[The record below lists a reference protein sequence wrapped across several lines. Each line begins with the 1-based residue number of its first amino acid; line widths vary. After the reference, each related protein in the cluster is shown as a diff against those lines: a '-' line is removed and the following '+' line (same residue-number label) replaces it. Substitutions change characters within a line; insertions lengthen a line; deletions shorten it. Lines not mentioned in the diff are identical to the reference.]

1 MNDRLKQIKKLKP
14 LLDSAYQKYATEAF
28 IKDDPVQVLYE
39 YTDTLDREIAGILAA
54 TFAWGKRSI
63 ILNKLGELFS
73 RMDHAPAD
81 FVMEPG
87 MKKYK
92 ALNGFKHRTFLPED
106 LKGFL
111 HGINNIYLH
120 HGGLKSVFCQPP
132 DIQTSWMIPANSGEW
147 NPWAGIQHFRNLM
160 VQDVHFLPRTAKHIS
175 HPMAKSSCKRLHMY
189 LRWMVRNDS
198 VDTGLWSDA
207 VSQKHLRCPL
217 DVHTGR
223 VARNLGLL
231 SRNSDDAIAVEE
243 LTHHLRIIRPD
254 DPIAYDL
261 ALFGLGVSG
270 DYFLP

>member
-1 MNDRLKQIKKLKP
+1 MQKQMKVLKQ
-14 LLDSAYQKYATEAF
+14 LLDNAYLKYATEDF
-28 IKDDPVQVLYE
+28 IPHDPVQVLFD
-39 YTDTLDREIAGILAA
+39 YTDTRDREIAGLLAA

-81 FVMEPG
+81 FVMETG

-111 HGINNIYLH
+111 QGIQNIYLH
-120 HGGLKSVFCQPP
+120 HGGLKPVFCHPP
-132 DIQTSWMIPANSGEW
+132 DIQTAWMLPADSVEW

-160 VQDVHFLPRTAKHIS
+160 LEDVHFLPRTAKHIS
-175 HPMAKSSCKRLHMY
+175 HPIAKSSCKRLHMY
-189 LRWMVRNDS
+189 LRWMVRKDS
-198 VDTGLWSDA
+198 IDTGLWSDT
-207 VSQKHLRCPL
+207 VSQRFLRCPL

-231 SRNSDDAIAVEE
+231 SRKADDALAVEE
-243 LTHHLRIIRPD
+243 LTFQLRILRPD

-270 DYFLP
+270 DYLLP